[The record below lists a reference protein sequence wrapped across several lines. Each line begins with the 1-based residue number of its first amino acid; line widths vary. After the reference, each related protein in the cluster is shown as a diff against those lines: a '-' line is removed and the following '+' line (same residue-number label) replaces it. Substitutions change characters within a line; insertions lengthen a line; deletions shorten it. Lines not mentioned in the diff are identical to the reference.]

1 MNDEDSANQRSGN
14 QASAMNEKKVIHRL
28 GEVF

>member
-1 MNDEDSANQRSGN
+1 MNDEDLANQRSGN
-14 QASAMNEKKVIHRL
+14 QVSPMNEKKVIHRL